1 MKQPGFFDLEQR
13 YRSLEGSDPLQELS
27 KRIAWE
33 EFRPLV
39 EQVRSQERGAQRD
52 DLPGMRC

>member
-39 EQVRSQERGAQRD
+39 GREGVRFGGQRAK
-52 DLPGMRC
+52 RQ